1 MYISRSD
8 ISMIDTDYFSI
19 VEATPFYIV
28 LESKNTGHSWHLLHT
43 EANGHVS
50 YRISHRHHTQDP
62 FHPQTSAPGISA
74 ACDYIKR
81 HDAFHLLRQKKKA
94 EKRLKRLS
102 GLQGQP

>member
-28 LESKNTGHSWHLLHT
+28 LESKNTGHSWQLLHT
-43 EANGHVS
+43 EMNGHTS
-50 YRISHRHHTQDP
+50 YRISHRHHREDP
-62 FHPQTSAPGISA
+62 FHPQTSAPCIPA

-81 HDAFHLLRQKKKA
+81 HDSFHLQRQKKKA
-94 EKRLKRLS
+94 DRRSKRLARLKNMS
-102 GLQGQP
+102 